1 LRARRHR
8 RLLPR
13 RRRGLSLDSQTT
25 RADALAQLAA
35 RLAAAGVEDGARE
48 AALLL
53 RRAAALSA
61 SALIAAPDA
70 ALGAAAERVEAF
82 VRRREAGE
90 PLARIEGRR
99 AFWRHEFMLTPD
111 VLDPRA
117 DTETLVEAAL
127 AAFAS
132 RRGEALRVLDFGV
145 GSGAILA
152 ALLGEWPNATGLG
165 VDASP
170 AAAAVAEANLAALG
184 LMQRAQ
190 VRVGNWGEGLAGG
203 YDVIVSNPP
212 YIASGEI
219 AGLDRA
225 VREHDPRL
233 ALDGGPDGLDAY
245 RALGGD
251 IARLLA
257 PAGRFWLE
265 IGAGQGDAV
274 AALLARAGLAV
285 TERRRDLGGVE
296 RVIGGLRAEALA
308 LNAGCA

>member
-13 RRRGLSLDSQTT
+13 RRGGRGLIDAQTT
-25 RADALAQLAA
+25 RAAALAQLGA

-48 AALLL
+48 AAWLL
-53 RRAAALSA
+53 RRAAGLSA
-61 SALIAAPDA
+61 TALIAAPQTP
-70 ALGAAAERVEAF
+70 LGPAAERVEAF
-82 VRRREAGE
+82 ARRREAGE

-99 AFWRHEFMLTPD
+99 AFWRHELIVTPD

-127 AAFAS
+127 
-132 RRGEALRVLDFGV
+132 EALAPRADEPLRFLDFGV

-152 ALLGEWPNATGLG
+152 ALLGEWPRATGLG
-165 VDASP
+165 IDASP
-170 AAAAVAEANLAALG
+170 AAAAVAEANFAALG
-184 LMQRAQ
+184 LARRARAQ
-190 VRVGNWGEGLAGG
+190 VGRWGEGIEGAFDL
-203 YDVIVSNPP
+203 IVSNPP
-212 YIASGEI
+212 YIPSGDI

-245 RALGGD
+245 RALAPE

-257 PAGRFWLE
+257 PEGRFFLE
-265 IGAGQGDAV
+265 IGQGQGDDV
-274 AALLARAGLAV
+274 AALLAAAALVV
-285 TERRRDLGGVE
+285 TDRRRDLGGIE
-296 RVIGGLRAEALA
+296 RVIGGRLRA
-308 LNAGCA
+308 GGGG